1 MKNEYQIKLKETS
14 NDSEETSSVSLISY
28 EIENAKDH
36 GLTNDKIKEQVR
48 DLSRH
53 GNFPQN
59 LKYVESYSDPGTGTT
74 STAFLNKDTGK
85 VIVGMTG
92 TNVHME
98 QVKKVGQTP
107 YVPITIPFVKSQ
119 DYKDTLGTAQDVGA
133 DVNIGIKSVTHEDV
147 HFKKSQAFIKKIK
160 KNHEI
165 DTITGHS
172 LGGRDAI
179 ILGTSNDIQNIVVY
193 NTAPI
198 TVKTIRKYIPFY
210 GHSSSLRDESV
221 DKLIKKYDGNILRI
235 VSEKDELTNIVDKTD
250 YVFAGNQMVIKN
262 GKGHSM
268 SDFLGK
274 REQREIKARLNE
286 MKGYKDANSKSF
298 VAAKKQMDN
307 KLEKVD
313 EVRANML
320 QMGGGALSSSQQKLL
335 ESVTALSI
343 AESMNKLIEEE
354 TQQLEKMYRKMEE
367 KFEKNWE
374 DAQESGMQIGEHLS
388 TSEVLEALD
397 AGGAN
402 ESNLVIDPKYTIS
415 YKIQQ
420 LTETKV
426 FYSLFI
432 LKVQLSIDDIVEKDQ
447 MLANQIGD
455 LI

>member
-1 MKNEYQIKLKETS
+1 
-14 NDSEETSSVSLISY
+14 
-28 EIENAKDH
+28 
-36 GLTNDKIKEQVR
+36 
-48 DLSRH
+48 
-53 GNFPQN
+53 
-59 LKYVESYSDPGTGTT
+59 
-74 STAFLNKDTGK
+74 
-85 VIVGMTG
+85 MTG
-92 TNVHME
+92 TNVHMK
-98 QVKKVGQTP
+98 QVKKVGLTT
-107 YVPITIPFVKSQ
+107 YFPITIPFVNSSVQ
-119 DYKDTLGTAQDVGA
+119 DYKDTLGTGQDVGA
-133 DVNIGIKSVTHEDV
+133 DVNIGIKSVTHEDF
-147 HFKKSQAFIKKIK
+147 HFKKSQAFIKNIK
-160 KNHEI
+160 KHHEI

-198 TVKTIRKYIPFY
+198 TVKTIRKNIPFY
-210 GHSSSLRDESV
+210 RHSSSLRDESV

-268 SDFLGK
+268 SGFLRK

-298 VAAKKQMDN
+298 VAAKKQMNN

-354 TQQLEKMYRKMEE
+354 TQQLEKMYRKMKE

-374 DAQESGMQIGEHLS
+374 DAQESGMQIGKHLS

-402 ESNLVIDPKYTIS
+402 ESNLVTDPKYTIS

-432 LKVQLSIDDIVEKDQ
+432 LKVQWSIDDIVEKDQ